1 MYSISAKY
9 YDEIYEATGKDYHA
23 EAGIAHKLI
32 QRYKK
37 TKGNTLLD
45 VGCGTGIHVNLLGI
59 HYQVEGLDLEPRM
72 LAIARKNFPK
82 LRFRQGNMID
92 FNISQKFDIVTCLF
106 SAIGHVKTKMFLQ
119 KAIKNMSQHLLSG
132 GVLLLEPW
140 FAPEDWH
147 TGSIYT
153 VTVNKPSLKLVR
165 MSRSS
170 QKGKISIIEFQYL
183 IGTPKGITRGSETL
197 ELGLFTQ
204 EEYLEAFRRAGL
216 KVKHDPKG
224 LDGRGL
230 YIGMKP

>member
-23 EAGIAHKLI
+23 EADKANKLI
-32 QRYKK
+32 QRHKK
-37 TKGNTLLD
+37 TKRNTLLD
-45 VGCGTGIHVNLLGI
+45 VGCGTGVHANLLGK

-72 LAIARKNFPK
+72 LAVARKNFPK
-82 LRFRQGNMID
+82 IRFRQGNMVD
-92 FNISQKFDIVTCLF
+92 FKIAQKFDIITCLF
-106 SAIGHVKTKMFLQ
+106 SAIGHVKTKAFLQ
-119 KAIKNMSQHLLSG
+119 KAIKNMSLHLLPG
-132 GVLLLEPW
+132 GVLLIEPW
-140 FAPEDWH
+140 FAPEEWH

-153 VTVNKPSLKLVR
+153 VTVNKPGLKIVR

-183 IGTPKGITRGSETL
+183 IGTSKSISRGSETL
-197 ELGLFTQ
+197 ELGLFTK
-204 EEYLEAFRRAGL
+204 EEYREAFHRAGL

-230 YIGMKP
+230 YIGVKP